1 MTVFGFLPEAQAAV
15 MREFARCGEI
25 LSFGSGR
32 EDKVNWVHIQF
43 AVCCSK
49 ASPVLSAIQMPLASP
64 LDAFIVVSRSCFC
77 SSEVSCTSYRSGC
90 SKGLSLNVQACLQAP
105 YIGVCI

>member
-1 MTVFGFLPEAQAAV
+1 MRGLRCFTSTVLAWLTGLLAQDECFVTVFGFLPEAQAAV

-43 AVCCSK
+43 AVCPSH
-49 ASPVLSAIQMPLASP
+49 ASPVLLTTQAGAH
-64 LDAFIVVSRSCFC
+64 AFG
-77 SSEVSCTSYRSGC
+77 YP
-90 SKGLSLNVQACLQAP
+90 K
-105 YIGVCI
+105 

>member
-1 MTVFGFLPEAQAAV
+1 MTVFGFLPEAQAAM

-43 AVCCSK
+43 AVCC
-49 ASPVLSAIQMPLASP
+49 
-64 LDAFIVVSRSCFC
+64 
-77 SSEVSCTSYRSGC
+77 
-90 SKGLSLNVQACLQAP
+90 
-105 YIGVCI
+105 

>member
-1 MTVFGFLPEAQAAV
+1 MTVFGFLPEAQAAI

-43 AVCCSK
+43 AVCCLR
-49 ASPVLSAIQMPLASP
+49 ACPVLLTKRIPAVSTQIKLCLPLVP
-64 LDAFIVVSRSCFC
+64 SC
-77 SSEVSCTSYRSGC
+77 
-90 SKGLSLNVQACLQAP
+90 LML
-105 YIGVCI
+105 